1 MLWQVGQRY
10 CPSVFFPLFLAY
22 AFGHTPAKP
31 NDVLNDLS
39 CVYFLRNTIKS
50 FIGQIFRASAV
61 IPFEKLYQFEMDL
74 LILCGSA
81 ISVLVE
87 LKQQTYRRVLT
98 TRMEDFEPLQHAYF
112 SVE

>member
-10 CPSVFFPLFLAY
+10 CPSVFFSFVP
-22 AFGHTPAKP
+22 GVRVRPHPSKP

-98 TRMEDFEPLQHAYF
+98 LAWKISNQRNMLTFQ
-112 SVE
+112 